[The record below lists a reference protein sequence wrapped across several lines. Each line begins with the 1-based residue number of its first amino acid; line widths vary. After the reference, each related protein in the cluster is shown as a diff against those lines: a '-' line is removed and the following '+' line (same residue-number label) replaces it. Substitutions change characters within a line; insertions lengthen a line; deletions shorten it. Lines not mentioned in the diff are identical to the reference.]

1 MKRKGSHFS
10 KVEEE
15 AELALEAV
23 ELTAA
28 GEVVLTLIMI
38 LIPTNKHRAQICI
51 MITVNSTISLSLPL
65 FRRRTST
72 RR

>member
-1 MKRKGSHFS
+1 MKRKGNHIS
-10 KVEEE
+10 KVEKE
-15 AELALEAV
+15 AELALEAL

-38 LIPTNKHRAQICI
+38 LIPPNKHRAQICI
-51 MITVNSTISLSLPL
+51 MITVKSTTSPSLSL